1 MRRLRFAFATSCL
14 CSVVLLHPLLAYE
27 ERGEAGAPDP
37 GVVDESAIPPAI
49 QVHNDNGIAY
59 VTGGIGDEEQ
69 QALSTLAPKFNLKLI
84 FARRDLAYHAD
95 TILRISDQNG
105 KEVLAAEDV
114 GPYFLAKL
122 PPGKYRIT
130 AENAGENAGK
140 TQVQTASVSPGKQ
153 TSLSF
158 YW

>member
-1 MRRLRFAFATSCL
+1 MKSLRFTFVTSCL
-14 CSVVLLHPLLAYE
+14 FSVALVHPLLAFE
-27 ERGEAGAPDP
+27 ERGEATAPDP
-37 GVVDESAIPPAI
+37 GVVDESAIPPVI
-49 QVHNDNGIAY
+49 QIHNDNGIAY

-69 QALSTLAPKFNLKLI
+69 QALSTMAPKFNLKLL

-105 KEVLAAEDV
+105 KEVLAAQNV

-122 PPGKYRIT
+122 PPGKYRVA

-140 TQVQTASVSPGKQ
+140 TLVQSASVSRGKQ

>member
-1 MRRLRFAFATSCL
+1 MKRLRFALATSCL
-14 CSVVLLHPLLAYE
+14 CSVALLQPLLAFE
-27 ERGEAGAPDP
+27 ERGEATAPDP
-37 GVVDESAIPPAI
+37 GVVDESAIPPVI
-49 QVHNDNGIAY
+49 QVHNDKGIPY
-59 VTGGIGDEEQ
+59 ITGGIGDEEQ
-69 QALSTLAPKFNLKLI
+69 QALSTMAPKFNLKLT
-84 FARRDLAYHAD
+84 FARRDLAFHAD

-114 GPYFLAKL
+114 GPFFLAKL

-140 TQVQTASVSPGKQ
+140 AQVQTASVARGRQ